1 MTRQHHH
8 QRIGRRPLLATAVIA
23 TAAALTP
30 AVAQAAPAARRT
42 PAPAGTAR
50 DTPRTQD
57 PVVRAL
63 DRIAHP
69 LRSTEP
75 DGGTA
80 DLRALASMIGGAKV
94 VGLGE
99 ATHGSHEF
107 FTMKER
113 LFRHLVREKGFRA
126 FSLEFSW
133 PAGVRIDDYL
143 QTGRGNARQIAKE
156 TLTGSPWDREEFVH
170 LIEWMRDH
178 NRRNPTRTV
187 HFVGN
192 DLGGPAISDA
202 FFGRITDYVHRHHPA
217 LAPRIDEL
225 YTGLRPLDDVFAYLH
240 KPLAERRR
248 FADRARRALGLI
260 SAAGGRDREAYDW
273 AVQNARSV
281 ADTTEFLT
289 ANVDDLAALPDF
301 QRFRDRVMA
310 RNILW
315 WQRRTGHRMLVSAH
329 NDHLGLV
336 AGTAEMYP
344 KTQGSFLRDALG
356 RNYLPI
362 GMTFDRGSF
371 LSKDTAI
378 GGDWKKFTV
387 GAAAP
392 GTNEHTLD
400 RVRHRDFY
408 VDLRAAAPDAR
419 RWLDTARPTRTIG
432 TQFSEGYPLY
442 DLALGRAFDVLIHL
456 HDVREADPRRP

>member
-1 MTRQHHH
+1 MTSHHH
-8 QRIGRRPLLATAVIA
+8 PCIGRRALLV
-23 TAAALTP
+23 TAAIAGAALAP
-30 AVAQAAPAARRT
+30 VAAQAAPVRPTGRA
-42 PAPAGTAR
+42 
-50 DTPRTQD
+50 QD
-57 PVVRAL
+57 PAVRGL

-69 LRSTEP
+69 LRSTQP
-75 DGGTA
+75 GGSTA
-80 DLRALASMIGGAKV
+80 DLRPLGAMIGGAKV

-133 PAGVRIDDYL
+133 PAGLRINDYL
-143 QTGRGNARQIAKE
+143 QTGKGDARQIAAE
-156 TLTGSPWDREEFVH
+156 TLANSPWDREEFVH

-192 DLGGPAISDA
+192 DLAGPSMTDE
-202 FFGRITDYVHRHHPA
+202 FFGRITGWAHRHRPA

-225 YTGLRPLDDVFAYLH
+225 YTGLRPVDDVFDYLN
-240 KPLAERRR
+240 KPLAERKR
-248 FADRARRALGLI
+248 FADRARQALDLI
-260 SAAGGRDREAYDW
+260 RAAGGRDRDAHDW

-281 ADTTEFLT
+281 ADTTYFLT
-289 ANVDDLAALPDF
+289 ADVDDLAGLPVF
-301 QRFRDRVMA
+301 QRFRDEVMA

-315 WQRRTGHRMLVSAH
+315 WQRRTGHKMLVSAH
-329 NDHLGLV
+329 NDHLGLIAAT
-336 AGTAEMYP
+336 AGMYP

-356 RNYLPI
+356 RDYLPI

-371 LSKDTAI
+371 LSKSTAI

-408 VDLRAAAPDAR
+408 ADLRTAAPAAR
-419 RWLDTARPTRTIG
+419 DWLRTARPTRSIG
-432 TQFSEGYPLY
+432 TQFYDGYPLY

-456 HDVREADPRRP
+456 HTVREAEPRRP

>member
-1 MTRQHHH
+1 MTRYHH
-8 QRIGRRPLLATAVIA
+8 QRISRRALLSTTGIA
-23 TAAALTP
+23 LGAALAP
-30 AVAQAAPAARRT
+30 EVARAAPAAG
-42 PAPAGTAR
+42 GTAR
-50 DTPRTQD
+50 AQD

-69 LRSTEP
+69 LRATEP
-75 DGGTA
+75 GGRST
-80 DLRALASMIGGAKV
+80 DLRALGAMVGGAEV

-113 LFRHLVREKGFRA
+113 VFRHLVRERGFRA

-133 PAGVRIDDYL
+133 PAGLRINDFL
-143 QTGRGNARQIAKE
+143 QTGRGDARQIAEE
-156 TLTGSPWDREEFVH
+156 TFPGSPWDREEFVH
-170 LIEWMRDH
+170 LIAWMRDH

-192 DLGGPAISDA
+192 DIGAPAVTDE
-202 FFGRITDYVHRHHPA
+202 FFARITRYVHRHHPA
-217 LAPRIDEL
+217 LAPRVDAL
-225 YTGLRPLDDVFAYLH
+225 YTGLRPLDDVFAYW
-240 KPLAERRR
+240 KRPLAERRR
-248 FADRARRALGLI
+248 LAGQARRAPDLI
-260 SAAGGRDREAYDW
+260 SAAGGRDRDAHAW
-273 AVQNARSV
+273 AVQNARSL

-289 ANVDDLAALPDF
+289 ADPDDPATLPDF

-310 RNILW
+310 RNVLW
-315 WQRRTGHRMLVSAH
+315 WRERTGHKVLVSAH
-329 NDHLGLV
+329 DDHLGLV
-336 AGTAEMYP
+336 ASQAALFP

-356 RNYLPI
+356 RNYLPV

-400 RVRHRDFY
+400 RVHHRDFY
-408 VDLRAAAPDAR
+408 ADLRAAPPAAGD
-419 RWLDTARPTRTIG
+419 WLHTARPTRFIG
-432 TQFSEGYPLY
+432 TEFSEDHLHH
-442 DLALGRAFDVLIHL
+442 DLALGRAYDVLIHL
-456 HDVREADPRRP
+456 HAVSEAVPRTS

>member
-1 MTRQHHH
+1 MSSPHHPC
-8 QRIGRRPLLATAVIA
+8 IGRRAMLV
-23 TAAALTP
+23 TAAIAMGMTLTP
-30 AVAQAAPAARRT
+30 AVAQAAPAAQQT
-42 PAPAGTAR
+42 PATTAAR
-50 DTPRTQD
+50 AQD
-57 PVVRAL
+57 PALRAL

-69 LRSTEP
+69 LRSTAP
-75 DGGTA
+75 GGSTA
-80 DLRALASMIGGAKV
+80 DLRALGAMIGGAKV

-133 PAGVRIDDYL
+133 AAGLRINDYL
-143 QTGRGNARQIAKE
+143 QTGKGNARQIAAE
-156 TLTGSPWDREEFVH
+156 TLAKSPWDREEFVH

-192 DLGGPAISDA
+192 DLAGPSMTDE
-202 FFGRITDYVHRHHPA
+202 FFGRITGYVHRHHPA

-225 YTGLRPLDDVFAYLH
+225 YTGLRPVDDVFDYLN
-240 KPLAERRR
+240 KPLAERKR
-248 FADRARRALGLI
+248 FADRARQALDLIRA
-260 SAAGGRDREAYDW
+260 ADGRDRDAHDW
-273 AVQNARSV
+273 AVQNARSI
-281 ADTTEFLT
+281 ADTTHFLT
-289 ANVDDLAALPDF
+289 VDAGDPVGLPDF
-301 QRFRDRVMA
+301 QRFRDEVMA

-315 WQRRTGHRMLVSAH
+315 WQQRTGHKILVSAH
-329 NDHLGLV
+329 NDHLGLI

-356 RNYLPI
+356 RDYLPI

-371 LSKDTAI
+371 LATSTAI

-387 GAAAP
+387 GGAAP

-408 VDLRAAAPDAR
+408 ADLRTAAPAAR
-419 RWLDTARPTRTIG
+419 DWLNTARPTRSIG
-432 TQFSEGYPLY
+432 TLFHDNYPLY
-442 DLALGRAFDVLIHL
+442 DLALGRSFDVLIHL
-456 HDVREADPRRP
+456 NTVREAEPRKP

>member
-1 MTRQHHH
+1 MTRQHH
-8 QRIGRRPLLATAVIA
+8 RNIGRRALLG
-23 TAAALTP
+23 TAAIAAGAAVAP
-30 AVAQAAPAARRT
+30 GVAQAAPVT
-42 PAPAGTAR
+42 AGTAGTTSR
-50 DTPRTQD
+50 DRD

-69 LRSTEP
+69 LRSTAP
-75 DGGTA
+75 GGTST
-80 DLRALASMIGGAKV
+80 DLRALGALIGGAEV

-133 PAGVRIDDYL
+133 PAGLRIDDYL
-143 QTGRGNARQIAKE
+143 RTGEGDARQIAEE
-156 TLTGSPWDREEFVH
+156 TLTGTPWDREEFVH

-178 NRRNPTRTV
+178 NRRHPTRTV

-192 DLGGPAISDA
+192 DLGGPAIDDA
-202 FFGRITDYVHRHHPA
+202 FFGRITGYVHRHHPA
-217 LAPRIDEL
+217 LASRIDEL
-225 YTGLRPLDDVFAYLH
+225 YTGLRPIDDVFAYLGR
-240 KPLAERRR
+240 PLDERRR
-248 FADRARRALGLI
+248 LAGRARGALDLI
-260 SAAGGRDREAYDW
+260 SAAGGRDRDAHDW

-281 ADTTEFLT
+281 AETTEFLT
-289 ANVDDLAALPDF
+289 LDLNDPAGIPDF
-301 QRFRDRVMA
+301 QRIRDRAMA

-315 WQRRTGHRMLVSAH
+315 WQRRTGHKVLVSAH
-329 NDHLGLV
+329 NDHLGLI
-336 AGTAEMYP
+336 AGTASMYP

-356 RNYLPI
+356 RRYLPI

-408 VDLRAAAPDAR
+408 ADLRAAAPTAR
-419 RWLDTARPTRTIG
+419 RWLDTARPTRSIG
-432 TQFSEGYPLY
+432 TGFDDGYPLF

-456 HDVREADPRRP
+456 HAVREADPRTP

>member
-1 MTRQHHH
+1 MTRHHH
-8 QRIGRRPLLATAVIA
+8 PCISRRSLLVTAAIA
-23 TAAALTP
+23 GAALTP
-30 AVAQAAPAARRT
+30 AVAQAAPART
-42 PAPAGTAR
+42 PARA
-50 DTPRTQD
+50 QD
-57 PVVRAL
+57 PVARAL
-63 DRIAHP
+63 GRIAHP
-69 LRSTEP
+69 LRATEP
-75 DGGTA
+75 GGKHT
-80 DLRALASMIGGAKV
+80 DLRALGTMIGGAKV

-133 PAGVRIDDYL
+133 PAGLRINDYL
-143 QTGRGNARQIAKE
+143 QSGEGDARQIAAE
-156 TLTGSPWDREEFVH
+156 TLANSPWDREEFVH

-192 DLGGPAISDA
+192 DLAGPAITDE
-202 FFGRITDYVHRHHPA
+202 FFGRITGYAHRHHPA

-225 YTGLRPLDDVFAYLH
+225 YTGLRPVDDVFAYLD
-240 KPLAERRR
+240 KPLAERKR
-248 FADRARRALGLI
+248 FADRARQVLDLI
-260 SAAGGRDREAYDW
+260 AAAGGRDREAHIW

-281 ADTTEFLT
+281 ADTTKFLT
-289 ANVDDLAALPDF
+289 ADVYDPATMPAF
-301 QRFRDRVMA
+301 QRFRDEVMA

-315 WQRRTGHRMLVSAH
+315 WQRRTGHKVLVSAH
-329 NDHLGLV
+329 NDHLGLI
-336 AGTAEMYP
+336 AATADMYP

-356 RNYLPI
+356 RDYLPI
-362 GMTFDRGSF
+362 AMTFDRGSF
-371 LSKDTAI
+371 LSKSTAI
-378 GGDWKKFTV
+378 GGDWKTFTV

-408 VDLRAAAPDAR
+408 ADLRAAPPTAR
-419 RWLDTARPTRTIG
+419 RWLETARPTRSIG
-432 TQFSEGYPLY
+432 TLFHDNYPLY
-442 DLALGRAFDVLIHL
+442 DLALGRAFDALIHL
-456 HDVREADPRRP
+456 HDVREAVPRRP